1 MLLISVTLI
10 IGPMLDC
17 MIIRREHYAS
27 LSALK
32 YKTEVLEIS
41 LTPFKLQNQFN
52 AQNRHIVVDYF
63 SKTRR
68 TQSYISS
75 NKVFTTGLL

>member
-1 MLLISVTLI
+1 MLN
-10 IGPMLDC
+10 C

-68 TQSYISS
+68 T
-75 NKVFTTGLL
+75 

>member
-10 IGPMLDC
+10 IGTMLDC

-32 YKTEVLEIS
+32 YKTEVLEM
-41 LTPFKLQNQFN
+41 TPFKLQNQFN

-75 NKVFTTGLL
+75 NKVFTTGIL

>member
-1 MLLISVTLI
+1 
-10 IGPMLDC
+10 MLDC

-32 YKTEVLEIS
+32 YKTEVLEM
-41 LTPFKLQNQFN
+41 TPFKLQNQFN